1 MSANNPK
8 YNRKTLNGLIPKDYA
23 ATAPTTSES
32 QKIDTSGFRQCTFI
46 LNVGNVAGTSIAW
59 KISESSDNFS
69 SDTAADVTGATGT
82 LIGNTGDNQ
91 TQVII
96 VDCTKSERYLQA
108 TFTFDTITASALSL
122 TVLLEEPQDM
132 AYIGTGG
139 VDAKVVANV

>member
-1 MSANNPK
+1 MSAGNPK
-8 YNRKTLNGLIPKDYA
+8 WNEKTLNGLIPKDYA

-32 QKIDTSGFRQCTFI
+32 QKIDTAGFRFAKAI

-59 KISESSDNFS
+59 KISESSDNFV
-69 SDTAADVTGATGT
+69 SDTAADVAGATGT

-108 TFTFDTITASALSL
+108 TFTFDTVTASALSL
-122 TVLLEEPQDM
+122 IWILSEPIDSV
-132 AYIGTGG
+132 YVGTGG
-139 VDAKVVANV
+139 VDAKVVAAV

>member
-1 MSANNPK
+1 MSLRNPK
-8 YNRKTLNGLIPKDYA
+8 FCEKTLSFLIPKDYA
-23 ATAPTTSES
+23 ATAPTTTES
-32 QKIDTSGFRQCTFI
+32 QKIDTKGFKFAKFI

-96 VDCTKSERYLQA
+96 VDCQKTERYLQA
-108 TFTFDTITASALSL
+108 TFTFDTVTASALSGIV
-122 TVLLEEPQDM
+122 VLERPI
-132 AYIGTGG
+132 AGNVVGTGG